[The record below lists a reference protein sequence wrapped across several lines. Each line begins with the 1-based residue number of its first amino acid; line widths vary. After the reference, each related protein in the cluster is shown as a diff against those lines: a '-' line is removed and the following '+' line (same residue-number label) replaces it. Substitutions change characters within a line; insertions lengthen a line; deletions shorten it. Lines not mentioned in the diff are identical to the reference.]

1 MKLLEL
7 KMKLLKMKFKLLIAA
22 VILLVGILMIL
33 TGLAAGAFTKAFQ
46 ADSPLVAVTPEQS
59 NEASAL
65 ALSWVDQLDDA
76 GKIHDY
82 LPKFTLT
89 SSDGDVIFTKTFTLS
104 AANVNF
110 IADQL
115 NQQNIAQN
123 EQLYL
128 SYGLLLAGKNLAN
141 IPYKETLDKLQ
152 SKVAKQGQKDITIH
166 VKDPYFKKV
175 ESPDGKVSYV
185 FAGYIDYEKKIPF
198 SVMQEVKTYNGTYT
212 LSYEDTNQVE
222 IQKVPLP
229 CGCKDPVYYDR
240 TLTVT
245 YPKFKELNYQKDYT
259 ALYKLI
265 EPKGFRAKEDQL
277 LFFRQ
282 VYAYDP
288 MFSDPLLFD
297 SFAMQLM
304 KELGISQ
311 GSTLSSLNISDFET
325 PSGLATGKIPA
336 QFYPFYQ
343 EAGQKYGIPWSV
355 LASIHFQETRFGFDL
370 STSSAGAIGQ
380 MQFLPET
387 WKEFGVDANHD
398 GKADPFDAKDAI
410 FTAANYLS
418 YELKA
423 TGSLAKAIWWYN
435 HDNAYINQVL
445 ARAKLYATGGVVT
458 GSTYAFT
465 GNASAKAKAIIET
478 AFRYN
483 GQKKYIYGRG
493 RTPADVRNGIFDCSS
508 FVAYVFYQNGINLYD
523 SYTPNYYGVAT
534 TSLIKLGVP
543 VSEAQA
549 QPGDLV
555 FYDGHVGIYV
565 GNGRWFGYQTSGA
578 YETNVHT
585 SYWGSLRKPLIGFR
599 RILK

>member
-22 VILLVGILMIL
+22 VILLVGFLMIL

-76 GKIHDY
+76 GKIRDY

-89 SSDGDVIFTKTFTLS
+89 TSSDEGTFTNTFTLS
-104 AANVNF
+104 SSNVDY
-110 IADQL
+110 IVDQL

-123 EQLYL
+123 NQVYL
-128 SYGLLLAGKNLAN
+128 SYGLLLAGKNLAY

-152 SKVAKQGQKDITIH
+152 SKVTKQAQKEITIH
-166 VKDPYFKKV
+166 VQDPYFKEI
-175 ESPDGKVSYV
+175 ESTDGKVS
-185 FAGYIDYEKKIPF
+185 FIFDGYLEYEKKIPY
-198 SVMQEVKTYNGTYT
+198 SVMEEVKTYNGIYH
-212 LSYEDTNQVE
+212 LNYEDTKQAE
-222 IQKVPLP
+222 IQRVLLP
-229 CGCKDPVYYDR
+229 GSKDEYYNR
-240 TLTVT
+240 TITVT
-245 YPKFKELNYQKDYT
+245 YPKFKDINYQKDYT

-265 EPKGFRAKEDQL
+265 EPKGFRQKQDQL

-311 GSTLSSLNISDFET
+311 ASTLSSLNISDYET
-325 PSGLATGKIPA
+325 SSGLATGKIPA
-336 QFYPFYQ
+336 QYYPFYQ

-387 WKEFGVDANHD
+387 WKEFEVDANHD
-398 GKADPFDAKDAI
+398 GKADPYDAKDAI

-418 YELKA
+418 HELKA
-423 TGSLAKAIWWYN
+423 TGSLAKAIWRYN
-435 HDNAYINQVL
+435 HDSAYVNQVL

-458 GSTYAFT
+458 GSTYTFT

-493 RTPADVRNGIFDCSS
+493 RTPDDVRNGIFDCSS
-508 FVAYVFYQNGINLYD
+508 FVAYVFYQNGVNIYD
-523 SYTPNYYGVAT
+523 SYTPTYYGVAT

-549 QPGDLV
+549 QPGDLI
-555 FYDGHVGIYV
+555 FYDGHVGIYL
-565 GNGRWFGYQTSGA
+565 GNEQWFGYQTSGA

-585 SYWGSLRKPLIGFR
+585 SYWGSSQKPLIGFR
-599 RILK
+599 RILR